1 MKFKSSEKI
10 LDDILIVMVERDMEY
25 YLTIMEL
32 EDKIKG
38 LLECVAE
45 AKYVGKI
52 FLKKDGDF

>member
-10 LDDILIVMVERDMEY
+10 LDDILTVMVERDMEY

>member
-1 MKFKSSEKI
+1 MKFKNSEKI
-10 LDDILIVMVERDMEY
+10 LDDILTVMVERDMEY
-25 YLTIMEL
+25 YLIIMEL